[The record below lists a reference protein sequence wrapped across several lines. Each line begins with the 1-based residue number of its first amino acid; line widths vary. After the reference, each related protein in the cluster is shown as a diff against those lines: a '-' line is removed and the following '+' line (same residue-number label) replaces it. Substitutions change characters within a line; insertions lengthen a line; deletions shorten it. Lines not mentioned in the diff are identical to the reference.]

1 MSQLIML
8 IGVAGSGKSTWAK
21 KYYDDAL
28 NSGIRTI
35 IISSDAIRKE
45 LFGDESD
52 QTHNTEVFEEVHL
65 RIHAALH
72 TYDTVIYDATNLN
85 RKRRIAFLKTIRG
98 ICYKKAVVFPIT
110 DKQVIKRIELR
121 ERKVP
126 LYAINRQFRQM
137 EFPQW
142 YEGWDEIDIHLDP
155 ENMISYMEVFD
166 ECNLPHRNHHHTL
179 DIIPHMIAVGSHFA
193 QKNYPQWL
201 EEAALLHDCGK
212 GFAREFL
219 NTKGEVTEEAHYY
232 GHEHYGAQ
240 LSLLLPTADNTPYS
254 RIARAQLIDL
264 HMEPLRRTEESLK
277 KLYDLIDMN
286 RLDSREYSSVESW
299 MLKELSFF
307 DGLEA

>member
-1 MSQLIML
+1 MPQLIML

-21 KYYDDAL
+21 EYCNEAL
-28 NSGIRTI
+28 YFGNRTLI
-35 IISSDAIRKE
+35 VSSDAIRKE

-52 QTHNTEVFEEVHL
+52 QTHNIEVFEEVHR
-65 RIHAALH
+65 RIHNALY

-85 RKRRIAFLKTIRG
+85 RKRRTAFLRTLRCN
-98 ICYKKAVVFPIT
+98 CYKKAMVFPIT
-110 DKQVIKRIELR
+110 DKQVIKRMELR

-126 LYAINRQFRQM
+126 LYAINRQFRQI

-142 YEGWDEIDIHLDP
+142 YEGWDEIDVHLDP

-179 DIIPHMIAVGSHFA
+179 DIIPHMIAVGSHFT

-219 NTKGEVTEEAHYY
+219 NTKGEITEEAHYY

-240 LSLLLPTADNTPYS
+240 LSLLLPTADDTPYS
-254 RIARAQLIDL
+254 ILARAQLIDL
-264 HMEPLRRTEESLK
+264 HMEPLRLSEENLK
-277 KLYDLIDMN
+277 KLYDLIDRN
-286 RLDSREYSSVESW
+286 KLDSREYSSVESW
-299 MLKELSFF
+299 MLKDLHMY